1 MISQINFTFGSSQLL
16 RDIAKK
22 HPDRNFKLCVSNG
35 ENVKYALFDVSGKDN
50 VFSSPVSL
58 KAITGFGDD
67 LRGIISYQ
75 SFKLSKDDERIMR
88 EKAKDTIANSKDF
101 KGANAILLC
110 SRVGHPN
117 STILLSAWNSQNDL
131 NSWHDSSLYSSLNEF
146 SARGPQNT
154 YFSETY
160 TLAD

>member
-22 HPDRNFKLCVSNG
+22 HPDRTFKLCVSNG
-35 ENVKYALFDVSGKDN
+35 DNVKYALFDVSGKEN
-50 VFSSPVSL
+50 IFSSPISL
-58 KAITGFGDD
+58 KTIDGFGDD

-75 SFKLSKDDERIMR
+75 SFKLSNDDERIMR
-88 EKAKDTIANSKDF
+88 EKAKDIIASSKQA

-110 SRVGHPN
+110 NRVGHPN
-117 STILLSAWNSQNDL
+117 STILLSAWNSQADL
-131 NSWHDSSLYSSLNEF
+131 NAWHDSNLYSSLNEF

-160 TLAD
+160 SLAD